1 VALDAPPLEDQAAG
15 RHRDRGVTGGDRM
28 GRRAIF
34 MDRDGTVC
42 DEVGYVNHV
51 DRVRLLPRA
60 AAAIRAANEAG
71 FQTVVVTNQAGV
83 ARGYFEESLV
93 EDAHERVRQLLAEE
107 GARLD
112 GIYYCPHHPEVG
124 SPAYRKS
131 CTCRKPSP
139 GLLERARDEM
149 GIDLQASYMIG
160 DTVKDIEAGHRAG
173 ATKVLVLTGYG
184 KGELEYQSHAW
195 RVKPDHVAADL
206 HAAIE
211 WILTREAAR

>member
-1 VALDAPPLEDQAAG
+1 
-15 RHRDRGVTGGDRM
+15 M
-28 GRRAIF
+28 GRRAII

-83 ARGYFEESLV
+83 ARGYFEEALV
-93 EDAHERVRQLLAEE
+93 DEVHERVRQLLADE

-124 SPAYRKS
+124 GPAYRKS
-131 CTCRKPSP
+131 CACRKPSP
-139 GLLERARDEM
+139 GMLERARDEM
-149 GIDLQASYMIG
+149 GIDLRASYMVG
-160 DTVKDIEAGHRAG
+160 DSAKDIEAGHRAG
-173 ATKVLVLTGYG
+173 TANVLVLTGYG
-184 KGELEYQSHAW
+184 KGELEHQSHDW
-195 RVKPDHVAADL
+195 PVQPDHVAVDL
-206 HAAIE
+206 HAAVD
-211 WILTREAAR
+211 WILTRESAR